1 MSPATA
7 RLVEFAGA
15 GHSLPPAVIADT
27 RRLVR
32 DTLAVGCA
40 GASAPG
46 AGAVLAAARRMGAG
60 ADVPLLGTAG
70 RLPAPAAAFVNGFR
84 IHALEWDAVHEPA
97 VVHALSVVT
106 AAVHA
111 VAHRQGGVAAGEV
124 LQAVAVGVEIACLL
138 GVAATTPLSFFRPA
152 TAGVMGASVAA
163 ARLTDA
169 DPVDALGF
177 ALAQAAGTMQAHAE
191 GSVALA
197 VQVGLA
203 ARAAVTAA
211 DLAAA
216 GLRAPRDVIE
226 GPFGYLKL
234 FDRGELAPH
243 VGALGHRWRIAEVSV
258 KPWPCGR
265 ASHGVLGAMAAHPG
279 AGRIEARVPP
289 LVARLVGRPWVPD
302 GDMSP
307 VWARLCLP
315 FLVACFRADGHID
328 PRRFTPAGF
337 ADPALKRLAEGFSFV
352 IDGNPDPNALAPQTI
367 LLDGE
372 AVRLDALPGSPAAP
386 LSAAAQAGKEALALS
401 LAPEPAPFDPDSMLE
416 GRTP

>member
-1 MSPATA
+1 MSAATDRLLDFA
-7 RLVEFAGA
+7 RAS
-15 GHSLPPAVIADT
+15 HRLPDSVVADT

-46 AGAVLAAARRMGAG
+46 AAGVLAAAERMGAG
-60 ADVPLLGTAG
+60 PQVPLLGTAG

-97 VVHALSVVT
+97 VVHAMSVVT

-111 VAHRQGGVAAGEV
+111 VAHRAGGVALAAALE
-124 LQAVAVGVEIACLL
+124 AVAVGVEIASLL
-138 GVAATTPLSFFRPA
+138 GEAATTPLAFFRPA

-163 ARLTDA
+163 ARLMEV
-169 DPVDALGF
+169 DPADALGF
-177 ALAQAAGTMQAHAE
+177 ALAQAAGTMQAHVE

-211 DLAAA
+211 DLAAG
-216 GLRAPRDVIE
+216 GLRAPRDPLE
-226 GPFGYLKL
+226 GPFGYLAL
-234 FDRGELAPH
+234 FDRGELGPQ
-243 VGALGHRWRIAEVSV
+243 VEALGERWRIAEVSV

-265 ASHGVLGAMAAHPG
+265 ASHGVLGVLESRPG
-279 AGRIEARVPP
+279 SERIEARVPL
-289 LVARLVGRPWVPD
+289 LVARLVGRPWTD
-302 GDMSP
+302 DMAP
-307 VWARLCLP
+307 AWARLCLP
-315 FLVACFRADGHID
+315 FLVACLRADGRID
-328 PRRFTPAGF
+328 PRRFGERHF
-337 ADPALKRLAEGFSFV
+337 ADPALGRLAAGFTLAV
-352 IDGNPDPNALAPQTI
+352 DDNPDPNALVPQTV

-372 AVRLDALPGSPAAP
+372 AIRVEALPGSPAAP
-386 LSAAAQAGKEALALS
+386 LSPDAQAAKETFALS
-401 LAPEPAPFDPDSMLE
+401 LAPEAQPFEPDAMLQ

>member
-7 RLVEFAGA
+7 RLLDFAGA
-15 GHSLPPAVIADT
+15 APALPAAVAADT

-46 AGAVLAAARRMGAG
+46 ADAVLAAARRMGAG
-60 ADVPLLGTAG
+60 AEVPLLGTAG

-97 VVHALSVVT
+97 VVHAMSVVT

-111 VAHRQGGVAAGEV
+111 VAHRAGGVEADAALE
-124 LQAVAVGVEIACLL
+124 AVAIGVEIASLL
-138 GVAATTPLSFFRPA
+138 GEAATTPLAFFRPA

-163 ARLTDA
+163 ARLSGA
-169 DPVDALGF
+169 DLADALGF
-177 ALAQAAGTMQAHAE
+177 ALAQAAGTMQAHVE

-216 GLRAPRDVIE
+216 GLRAPRDAIE
-226 GPFGYLKL
+226 GPFGYLAL
-234 FDRGELAPH
+234 FDRG
-243 VGALGHRWRIAEVSV
+243 ALGPQLDALGARWRISEVSV

-265 ASHGVLGAMAAHPG
+265 ASHGVLGALAAHPG
-279 AGRIEARVPP
+279 AARIEARVPP
-289 LVARLVGRPWVPD
+289 LVHRLVGRPWAD
-302 GDMSP
+302 DMTP
-307 VWARLCLP
+307 AWARLSLP
-315 FLVACFRADGHID
+315 FLVACFRADGHVD
-328 PRRFTPAGF
+328 PRRFTPHNF
-337 ADPALKRLAEGFSFV
+337 ADPALRRLADGFSLSV
-352 IDGNPDPNALAPQTI
+352 DSNPDPNALAPQTVR
-367 LLDGE
+367 LDGE
-372 AVRLDALPGSPAAP
+372 TVRLDALPGSPASP
-386 LSAAAQAGKEALALS
+386 LSAEAQAAKESLALA
-401 LAPEPAPFDPDSMLE
+401 LAPEPAPFDPDAMLE
-416 GRTP
+416 GRTA

>member
-1 MSPATA
+1 MSAATA
-7 RLVEFAGA
+7 RLIDFARA
-15 GHSLPPAVIADT
+15 AHALPPAVIADT

-46 AGAVLAAARRMGAG
+46 ADGVLAAARRMGEG
-60 ADVPLLGTAG
+60 PEVPLLGTAG

-97 VVHALSVVT
+97 VVHAMSVVT

-111 VAHRQGGVAAGEV
+111 VAHRAGGVEPQAA
-124 LQAVAVGVEIACLL
+124 LQAVAVGVEIASLL
-138 GVAATTPLSFFRPA
+138 GQAATTPLSFFRPA

-163 ARLTDA
+163 ARLVGA
-169 DPVDALGF
+169 DPAAALGF
-177 ALAQAAGTMQAHAE
+177 ALAQAAGTMQAHVE

-216 GLRAPRDVIE
+216 GLSGPRDMIE

-234 FDRGELAPH
+234 FDRGELAPQ
-243 VGALGHRWRIAEVSV
+243 VEALGQRWRISEVSV

-265 ASHGVLGAMAAHPG
+265 ASHGVLGALAQHPG
-279 AGRIEARVPP
+279 ARRIEAQVPP
-289 LVARLVGRPWVPD
+289 LVHRLVGRAWSE
-302 GDMSP
+302 DMTP
-307 VWARLCLP
+307 AWARLCLP
-315 FLVACFRADGHID
+315 FLVACFRADGHVD
-328 PRRFTPAGF
+328 PRRFKPRNF
-337 ADPALKRLAEGFSFV
+337 ADPALMALAEGFSLSV
-352 IDGNPDPNALAPQTI
+352 DSNPDPNALGPQTI
-367 LLDGE
+367 RLDGE
-372 AVRLDALPGSPAAP
+372 AVILDALPGSPAAP
-386 LSAAAQAGKEALALS
+386 LSPEAQAAKEALALS
-401 LAPEPAPFDPDSMLE
+401 LAPEPAPFDPDALIE
-416 GRTP
+416 GRTA